1 MARNI
6 RTTKTLARRMDL
18 QYFARKHPLRSWR
31 FYLSVLVPVIAVAW
45 FLSSRA
51 TGQKVYSSGPLS
63 SAHAVFGKQCQ
74 VCHVTERGAFRTEVK
89 DTACLS
95 CHDAPAHHPSKV
107 EFTPACGSCHVEHKG
122 PVKLA
127 HTASSTCTQCHTN
140 LRVKTGQLRYFES
153 VRGFDGARH
162 PEFVELKPGFDPGTV
177 KLNHFA
183 HLKKNLA
190 GPNGPVQ
197 LTCQDCHRL
206 TGEEGAWPYALGGMK
221 TVSAS
226 EKDAMP
232 TTEGSISREVL
243 PHAYMSPIR
252 YATQCAA
259 CHTKDLQFDKRFNES
274 VPHDKPEVVQAFLV
288 KKYTDYFATHPN
300 ALSEPLPPNRILSG
314 NILPPMPPPPH
325 TREEWINWQVTYA
338 DRLLFDKGCKLCH
351 TMIEREGAVPSVAT
365 YSIPPIPAVAK
376 SSIPV
381 RWLNHADFDHDAHRL
396 LTCTA
401 CHGDAPTSKLTSDI
415 LLPKIKACQA
425 CHRESGAE
433 HDAANARCSDCH
445 QYHDWR
451 KEQFPKHNYTIQ
463 QLRGTVGGM

>member
-1 MARNI
+1 MARNV
-6 RTTKTLARRMDL
+6 RTTKTLAKRMDL
-18 QYFARKHPLRSWR
+18 QYFSAQASAAQLAI
-31 FYLSVLVPVIAVAW
+31 LSVSAGAGDRGGLVLVVASDRAEGLQQRTALVRACRFRQAVRS
-45 FLSSRA
+45 LSCDRA
-51 TGQKVYSSGPLS
+51 RRISHRGQG
-63 SAHAVFGKQCQ
+63 H
-74 VCHVTERGAFRTEVK
+74 
-89 DTACLS
+89 CLS
-95 CHDAPAHHPSKV
+95 QLPRCSGASSQQV

-162 PEFVELKPGFDPGTV
+162 PEFVELRPGSDPGTV
-177 KLNHFA
+177 KLNHYA

-243 PHAYMSPIR
+243 PHAYMAPIR

-325 TREEWINWQVTYA
+325 TREEWING
-338 DRLLFDKGCKLCH
+338 RSPMPIGC
-351 TMIEREGAVPSVAT
+351 
-365 YSIPPIPAVAK
+365 
-376 SSIPV
+376 SSI
-381 RWLNHADFDHDAHRL
+381 R
-396 LTCTA
+396 
-401 CHGDAPTSKLTSDI
+401 
-415 LLPKIKACQA
+415 
-425 CHRESGAE
+425 
-433 HDAANARCSDCH
+433 AASCAT
-445 QYHDWR
+445 
-451 KEQFPKHNYTIQ
+451 P
-463 QLRGTVGGM
+463 